1 MKKFILEE
9 ILLLS
14 SREQRA
20 RKVVFDSETTI
31 ILGANDTGKSSLI
44 KHIYWT
50 FGAELPSVNH
60 DWKVAE
66 VSCAVKFSIGND
78 KYVLLRDDKFFAL
91 FDHQLKL
98 INTYTSVTNELAP
111 VLAKIFDFKIKL
123 LSRKGFEITP
133 PPAFYLL
140 PFYVDQ
146 DTGWVQNWSSFQ
158 RLDQVTKWKKPLIEY
173 HVGIRT
179 NEYFEIKNQIDVIRL
194 KLDELSAQRKA
205 IQSTIDHVKNDV
217 ESIDMA
223 LSIEVFKEE
232 VDELIL
238 NLKDLQAL
246 RDSYR
251 EELVS
256 YSNLKNTIEH
266 QIEIVTRTLE
276 EVKADYDFASNHD
289 EIDCPTC
296 GHSYENSF
304 AERFSIAED
313 ENKCTELLVELNSEF
328 IDVNEKIDSVKSEF
342 EQSDKQINELNTI
355 LAKKRGDLTLNKIIK
370 SEGKRQLKSVLLE
383 QIEEVVTAIT
393 KANLELDDLQGKQ
406 KDIVGQLKERKVR
419 IMAMYQQR
427 MRDYLQKLD
436 VQKLTL
442 ESYKNLDCK
451 INISGSDKPRALLA
465 YYYAILHIMKEFTPT
480 TFAPVIIDSPNQ
492 QDQDKVSLKKMLEFI
507 RDERVKDTQLILG
520 LTDTQGI
527 KFEGK
532 SITLTEK
539 QYLLSKDE
547 FKSVSEEMNV
557 LFSKSLLKNN

>member
-20 RKVVFDSETTI
+20 RKIVFDPQTTI
-31 ILGANDTGKSSLI
+31 VLGANDTGKSSLI

-50 FGAELPSVNH
+50 FGAELPSVND

-66 VSCAVKFSIGND
+66 VSCAVKFSVGND
-78 KYVLLRDDKFFAL
+78 KYVLLRDNKFFAL
-91 FDHQLKL
+91 FDDKLTL
-98 INTYTSVTNELAP
+98 INTYTSVTNDLAP

-123 LSRKGFEITP
+123 LSRKGVEITP

-194 KLDELSAQRKA
+194 KLEELSAQRKA

-223 LSIEVFKEE
+223 LSTEVFKEE
-232 VDELIL
+232 VEELIL

-246 RDSYR
+246 RDVYR

-266 QIEIVTRTLE
+266 QIEIVTRTLK
-276 EVKADYDFASNHD
+276 EVKADYNFASDHG

-328 IDVNEKIDSVKSEF
+328 VDVNEKIDSIKNEF
-342 EQSDKQINELNTI
+342 EKSDQQINELNTI

-383 QIEEVVTAIT
+383 QIEEVVTTIT
-393 KANLELDDLQGKQ
+393 KANLDLDDLQGKQ
-406 KDIVGQLKERKVR
+406 KDIAGQLKERKVK
-419 IMAMYQQR
+419 IMAMYQQK

-480 TFAPVIIDSPNQ
+480 TFAPIIIDSPNQ

-507 RDERVKDTQLILG
+507 RDERVADTQLILG

-527 KFEGK
+527 KFGGK

-547 FKSVSEEMNV
+547 FKSVSAEMNV
-557 LFSKSLLKNN
+557 LFSKSLLKQS